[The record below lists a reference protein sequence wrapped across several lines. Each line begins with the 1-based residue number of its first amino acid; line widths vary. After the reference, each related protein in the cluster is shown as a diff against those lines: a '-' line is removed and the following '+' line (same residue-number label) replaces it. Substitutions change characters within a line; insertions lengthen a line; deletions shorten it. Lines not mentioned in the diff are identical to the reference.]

1 MQVVQEALS
10 REWYV
15 LRAVLPLRETSTMP
29 VSGQAGS
36 LVAGLALLISLP
48 VRATSAPLGTPVMW
62 DLGVAAFRKVRTFAI
77 SPFCT
82 AEQSSQVGGGNRVLE
97 GGGGFSFVT
106 PHWGVRMSQYLV
118 AMIKCTTAVI

>member
-1 MQVVQEALS
+1 MQAWHMALS
-10 REWYV
+10 REWCV
-15 LRAVLPLRETSTMP
+15 LRAVLPLRETSTML

-36 LVAGLALLISLP
+36 MVTGLALLISLP
-48 VRATSAPLGTPVMW
+48 VRAMSAPLGTTVMW

-97 GGGGFSFVT
+97 GGVGFLFVT

-118 AMIKCTTAVI
+118 AMIKCTTTAI